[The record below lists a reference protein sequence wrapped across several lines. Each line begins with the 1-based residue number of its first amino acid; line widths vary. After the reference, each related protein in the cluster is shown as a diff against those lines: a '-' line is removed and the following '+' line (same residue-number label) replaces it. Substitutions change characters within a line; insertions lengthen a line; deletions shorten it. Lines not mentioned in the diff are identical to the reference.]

1 MKFIHLADLHLGKKL
16 KEYDLLEDQDFILKK
31 IINIVDEEKI
41 QAVLISGD
49 IYDKSIPPVGAITL
63 FESFLTRLA
72 ERKIQV
78 FIISGNHDSAER
90 MTFGSQLMDL
100 SGIHFAKA
108 FGKDYSCIKLNDE
121 FGDLY
126 FYMLPFIKPAFVKAV
141 YPEEEENIKS
151 YTDACRVALSKMNVD
166 YAQRNVLLAH
176 QFVTGSQRCES
187 EEVSVGGI
195 DNVDVE
201 IFENFDYV
209 ALGHIHG
216 PQKIKKESIRYS
228 GTPLKYSFSE
238 SKHKK
243 SVPVIEI
250 KEKENLSVKLIP
262 LEPKRDLIELKGTY
276 NQLMSREF
284 YKDLNTDD
292 FCHITLTDEEDILN
306 GFSRLNTIY
315 RHLLTLDYENTRTK
329 TINHQIEDYDVAKV
343 DPLVL
348 FNDFYKMQN
357 NTDLSSE
364 QSDYLRGLIENIWE
378 ETK

>member
-16 KEYDLLEDQDFILKK
+16 TEYDLLEDQDFILKK

-72 ERKIQV
+72 ERKNQV

-90 MTFGSQLMDL
+90 MTFGSRLMDL

-126 FYMLPFIKPAFVKAV
+126 FYMLPFIKPAFVKVV

-292 FCHITLTDEEDILN
+292 FFHITLTDEEDILN

-329 TINHQIEDYDVAKV
+329 IINHQIEDYDVAKV

>member
-166 YAQRNVLLAH
+166 YSERNVLLAH

-292 FCHITLTDEEDILN
+292 FFHITLTDEEDILN

-329 TINHQIEDYDVAKV
+329 TINHQIEYYDVAKV